1 MNQNQIQQI
10 DWMQGGTNQGLGIQM
25 QNPMYSSNGMLP
37 SLQQTIDF
45 NTNRP
50 IQLPSIGQLNQGMLM
65 QNQGI
70 LRYPGSLLNIN
81 NMGMLPS
88 LT

>member
-1 MNQNQIQQI
+1 
-10 DWMQGGTNQGLGIQM
+10 M
-25 QNPMYSSNGMLP
+25 QNPMFSSNGMLP

-50 IQLPSIGQLNQGMLM
+50 IQLPSIGQLNPGMLL

-70 LRYPGSLLNIN
+70 LSYPA
-81 NMGMLPS
+81 
-88 LT
+88 